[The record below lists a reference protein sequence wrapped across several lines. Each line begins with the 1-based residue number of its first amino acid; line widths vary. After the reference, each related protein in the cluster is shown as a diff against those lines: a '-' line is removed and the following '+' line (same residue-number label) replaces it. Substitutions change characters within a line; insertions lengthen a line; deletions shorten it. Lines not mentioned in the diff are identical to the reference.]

1 MSDVTVAAPGAE
13 ESSSTSTPKGST
25 AAAPSATRRR
35 LPRLSLVAWL
45 LLAVVMFFAP
55 IYLPG
60 QYLLVG
66 TWVMTGA
73 VGAMGLTMLIGQ
85 AGQLSLAHSFFLL
98 VGGVSYAVFAGDG
111 SDGFI
116 GLHLPTLVALVLAV
130 LVTGAIGAA
139 FAPVSGRLRGIY
151 LGVASLSLVFLGW
164 WLARTLPSLAGT
176 TSSGRYA
183 PDLTMFGFNFGE
195 KSPTL
200 QVLGVLIGQ
209 NERQWW
215 LYAVL
220 TAIAY
225 AMARGAINGRV
236 GRAWRAVRD
245 NEAAAT
251 VMGVNV
257 VRQKAIAFA
266 CSSAYAGLAGVMV
279 VWWYDGLL
287 KPDEAVDTG
296 TYSTVVA
303 IAYLAMVVIGGMG
316 SLGGAVLGA
325 AIVFGTPLLIP
336 LLTQGDGAAIA
347 VSGTD
352 YSPVVITNLVY
363 GALIVVIILFQPGG
377 FAAIGRQLVA
387 RLRRR

>member
-1 MSDVTVAAPGAE
+1 MSDLTVTAPGAG
-13 ESSSTSTPKGST
+13 ESAPTSPPPDATTPAGPSS
-25 AAAPSATRRR
+25 RR
-35 LPRLSLVAWL
+35 LPRPGPLGWV
-45 LLAVVMFFAP
+45 LLAVVMFLAP

-98 VGGVSYAVFAGDG
+98 VGGVSYSVFAGDG

-116 GLHLPTLVALVLAV
+116 GLHLPTLLALVLAV
-130 LVTGAIGAA
+130 VVTGLVGAA

-183 PDLTMFGFNFGE
+183 PDLTVLGFNFGE
-195 KSPTL
+195 KNPSL
-200 QVLGVLIGQ
+200 HLLGVAIGQ

-225 AMARGAINGRV
+225 TVARGAIRGRV

-251 VMGVNV
+251 VMGVSV
-257 VRQKAIAFA
+257 VRQKAVAFA
-266 CSSAYAGLAGVMV
+266 VSSAYAGLAGVMV

-296 TYSTVVA
+296 TYSTAVA

-325 AIVFGTPLLIP
+325 AIVFGMPLIIP
-336 LLTQGDGAAIA
+336 LLTQGDGQAVA

-352 YSPVVITNLVY
+352 YSPVVVTNLVY
-363 GALIVVIILFQPGG
+363 GALIVIIILFQPGG
-377 FAAIGRQLVA
+377 FAAIGRQLTA